1 MRVGSPAEMYET
13 LTSES
18 QFNDSS
24 LARVSLIR
32 RVSAQCIGQAYQE
45 VELLKPHPAVEIRTP
60 QRPRRNPALK
70 VLHAKDLKAFKKLP
84 PVSSNYFMNRA
95 KRNVPS
101 AAMPSEFT
109 VHDVSVMGIRDGA
122 HFVMLDPTEESFA
135 ARDDERCRLRQT
147 VVEVLNEQPGSE
159 GLKLDWICPVNGI
172 DITAAYVPAGLPAS
186 VLDQTV
192 ELIACYTPRNIQLD
206 PLTNV

>member
-1 MRVGSPAEMYET
+1 MSADSPAEMCRT
-13 LTSES
+13 LAPES
-18 QFNDSS
+18 QFNNSS

-32 RVSAQCIGQAYQE
+32 RVSARCIGQAYQE

-60 QRPRRNPALK
+60 QQPRRNPALK
-70 VLHAKDLKAFKKLP
+70 VLHAKDLKAFRKLP
-84 PVSSNYFMNRA
+84 LISSNYFMNRV
-95 KRNVPS
+95 REEVPS
-101 AAMPSEFT
+101 AAISSEFT
-109 VHDVSVMGIRDGA
+109 VHDVSVMSIRDGA
-122 HFVMLDPTEESFA
+122 HFVMLDPTKESFA
-135 ARDDERCRLRQT
+135 TRDDERCRLRR
-147 VVEVLNEQPGSE
+147 VAVKVLDEQPGSE

-206 PLTNV
+206 PLTKV